1 MTNRAMLSVI
11 NAMLSVNLHT
21 FCTLDFFFQFV
32 CFVFLLFFYFLV
44 FVLLGVFSVSSALFL
59 SFLFIWALAVVFF
72 AFVEFCLL
80 LTSASTS
87 MLTSMVA
94 LASFDEQFHWIYVQY
109 LFLSWV
115 FNFKASMICCSRRCW
130 GDFTVDFLLIPPRYF
145 TLPRLLSPLV
155 FLLLFCCCCCSIYC
169 DFFATMNWVFV
180 VDNSVF
186 KVLITNHSR

>member
-1 MTNRAMLSVI
+1 MYFGFFLSICMLCFSSSSSI
-11 NAMLSVNLHT
+11 
-21 FCTLDFFFQFV
+21 FGV
-32 CFVFLLFFYFLV
+32 CFAWSFFLSPLLFFCLFSSYEHCLLYFLH
-44 FVLLGVFSVSSALFL
+44 LF
-59 SFLFIWALAVVFF
+59 
-72 AFVEFCLL
+72 EFCLL

-94 LASFDEQFHWIYVQY
+94 VASFDEQFHWIYVQY

-155 FLLLFCCCCCSIYC
+155 FLLWLSLLLFYILR
-169 DFFATMNWVFV
+169 VFLRQWIGFLL
-180 VDNSVF
+180 STTLSLRF
-186 KVLITNHSR
+186 